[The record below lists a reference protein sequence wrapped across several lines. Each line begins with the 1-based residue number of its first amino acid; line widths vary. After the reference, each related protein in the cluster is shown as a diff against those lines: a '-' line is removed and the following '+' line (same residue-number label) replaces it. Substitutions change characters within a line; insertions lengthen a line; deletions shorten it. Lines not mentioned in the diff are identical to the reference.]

1 MQNSIRINVVTG
13 FGYKKYDSIDD
24 YKNINI
30 YKNVANISKYMLEA
44 DLIFTS
50 AGRTTYEVASI
61 GVPTIVL
68 AQNDRELTHFFASS
82 EFGFINLG
90 LGYNVSNELL
100 LKEFIELVNS
110 YENRKYMSELM
121 LKFDLK
127 SGRKRVNKLIQNLME
142 NI

>member
-1 MQNSIRINVVTG
+1 MQHAIKINVITG
-13 FGYKKYDSIDD
+13 FGYKKYDSIDN

-68 AQNDRELTHFFASS
+68 AQNDRELTHFFANS
-82 EFGFINLG
+82 EFGFLNLG
-90 LGYNVSNELL
+90 LGYNISDEEIYKN
-100 LKEFIELVNS
+100 FIELIDS

-142 NI
+142 DI

>member
-13 FGYKKYDSIDD
+13 FGYKKYDSIDN

-68 AQNDRELTHFFASS
+68 AQNDRELTQVYR
-82 EFGFINLG
+82 N
-90 LGYNVSNELL
+90 N
-100 LKEFIELVNS
+100 KEEPLEIFETRVIKA
-110 YENRKYMSELM
+110 YENVEK
-121 LKFDLK
+121 K
-127 SGRKRVNKLIQNLME
+127 SFIFE
-142 NI
+142 

>member
-1 MQNSIRINVVTG
+1 
-13 FGYKKYDSIDD
+13 
-24 YKNINI
+24 
-30 YKNVANISKYMLEA
+30 MLEA

-100 LKEFIELVNS
+100 LKELVNS
-110 YENRKYMSELM
+110 YEWINAKIW
-121 LKFDLK
+121 KKK
-127 SGRKRVNKLIQNLME
+127 S
-142 NI
+142 